1 MKVDQNSHSCPHV
14 KLQPGK
20 PGKVFWL
27 SGPPGAG
34 KSTTCQLMAREKDFV
49 FYEGD
54 ATSSFV
60 NPFVDLNA
68 DNPSMATMSQKPVKV
83 RSGGARVV
91 SRLFS
96 KPLHFAGCTPRRCGD
111 SHSEGEGAGS
121 GLEGR
126 RVGGAGREVH
136 AALGDHLPRGE
147 EAEGETRRR
156 LRGGASRDF
165 TVCGLLSIR
174 DGFIN

>member
-1 MKVDQNSHSCPHV
+1 MVHENSHSCPHV

-20 PGKVFWL
+20 QGKVFWL

-83 RSGGARVV
+83 RS
-91 SRLFS
+91 
-96 KPLHFAGCTPRRCGD
+96 
-111 SHSEGEGAGS
+111 SE
-121 GLEGR
+121 
-126 RVGGAGREVH
+126 
-136 AALGDHLPRGE
+136 
-147 EAEGETRRR
+147 
-156 LRGGASRDF
+156 
-165 TVCGLLSIR
+165 
-174 DGFIN
+174 

>member
-68 DNPSMATMSQKPVKV
+68 DNPSMATMSQRPVKV
-83 RSGGARVV
+83 RSGGARASIPTLLKTSPFCRVYPET
-91 SRLFS
+91 L
-96 KPLHFAGCTPRRCGD
+96 RR
-111 SHSEGEGAGS
+111 
-121 GLEGR
+121 
-126 RVGGAGREVH
+126 
-136 AALGDHLPRGE
+136 P
-147 EAEGETRRR
+147 
-156 LRGGASRDF
+156 
-165 TVCGLLSIR
+165 
-174 DGFIN
+174 

>member
-60 NPFVDLNA
+60 NPF
-68 DNPSMATMSQKPVKV
+68 QY
-83 RSGGARVV
+83 
-91 SRLFS
+91 
-96 KPLHFAGCTPRRCGD
+96 
-111 SHSEGEGAGS
+111 E
-121 GLEGR
+121 EGR
-126 RVGGAGREVH
+126 WAVEGGE
-136 AALGDHLPRGE
+136 
-147 EAEGETRRR
+147 
-156 LRGGASRDF
+156 
-165 TVCGLLSIR
+165 LLLTS
-174 DGFIN
+174 